1 MLHSYRSTLVLALLL
16 LLPALGCASG
26 QRSPSGNHDLGQQS
40 EVLAPA
46 GGYKGKYN
54 NDEQGHADYCVR
66 LRASVVTLR
75 YATGAPTGFS
85 LTSDILV
92 PEHGNGVSCPERGMA
107 RLDAREIVI
116 AWDGKAMLFHRGGW
130 GFAGNDPES
139 AVHYGHIFVSDID
152 SVGVRY
158 ERAAA
163 TAHPDSSAHG
173 RWIAAPTQPWTGKGQ
188 QEGNGSACDSLATK
202 PLRVSVHSIPADMKY
217 LNSAQ
222 TTTIPYAIY
231 GSPAT
236 DLGPDADRKRD
247 IRYTML
253 TWSWINVRGG
263 GVARALARS
272 GEKFYRCADVPA
284 ITLASVN
291 EAQQKTPTGW
301 VEAVYGAI
309 PTGDGHR
316 LYGWIV
322 SAHRHGSDDVVRHL
336 VD

>member
-1 MLHSYRSTLVLALLL
+1 MLHFDRSTLAFSLLL
-16 LLPALGCASG
+16 LLPALGCASR
-26 QRSPSGNHDLGQQS
+26 QRSPNGDRAVAEQREPIL
-40 EVLAPA
+40 LT

-66 LRASVVTLR
+66 LRESVVTLR

-92 PEHGNGVSCPERGMA
+92 PQPGNGVSCPERGMA
-107 RLDAREIVI
+107 RLDAREIVLS
-116 AWDGKAMLFHRGGW
+116 ADGRPMFFHRGGW
-130 GFAGNDPES
+130 GFAGNDPGS
-139 AVHYGHIFVSDID
+139 AVHYGHIFASDID
-152 SVGVRY
+152 SVGYRY
-158 ERAAA
+158 ERASAA
-163 TAHPDSSAHG
+163 VRPDSAPRG
-173 RWIAAPTQPWTGKGQ
+173 RWIPAPTQPWSGKGQ
-188 QEGNGSACDSLATK
+188 QEGNGTACDSLSSKAHT
-202 PLRVSVHSIPADMKY
+202 VSVHSIPLDMKY

-222 TTTIPYAIY
+222 TSAIPYAIY

-263 GVARALARS
+263 GVARALVRN

-291 EAQQKTPTGW
+291 DAQQKTPTGW

-336 VD
+336 VK

>member
-1 MLHSYRSTLVLALLL
+1 MLHSFRSTLVLTLLL
-16 LLPALGCASG
+16 LPPALGCAAK
-26 QRSPSGNHDLGQQS
+26 QRSPSGDRDLGKQS
-40 EVLAPA
+40 EVLATS

-92 PEHGNGVSCPERGMA
+92 PEHGNGVSCPDRGMA

-116 AWDGKAMLFHRGGW
+116 SADGKAMLFHRGGW
-130 GFAGNDPES
+130 GFAGNDPAS
-139 AVHYGHIFVSDID
+139 AVHYGHILMSDFD

-158 ERAAA
+158 ERAPV

-173 RWIAAPTQPWTGKGQ
+173 RWATAPTQPWTGNGQ
-188 QEGNGSACDSLATK
+188 QAGNGSACDSLATK
-202 PLRVSVHSIPADMKY
+202 PTTVSVHSIPADMKY

-263 GVARALARS
+263 GVARALVKN

-309 PTGDGHR
+309 PTGDGHK

-336 VD
+336 EN

>member
-1 MLHSYRSTLVLALLL
+1 MLHSHRTTLVFPLLL
-16 LLPALGCASG
+16 LLAAFGCAAG
-26 QRSPSGNHDLGQQS
+26 HHSPSGDPGIAEQREPIAL
-40 EVLAPA
+40 A
-46 GGYKGKYN
+46 GGYKGKFN
-54 NDEQGHADYCVR
+54 NDDQSHADFCVR
-66 LRASVVTLR
+66 LRAPVVMLR
-75 YATGAPTGFS
+75 YATGAPTGLS
-85 LTSDILV
+85 LSSDILV

-116 AWDGKAMLFHRGGW
+116 AADGKPMLFHRGGW
-130 GFAGNDPES
+130 GFAGNDFAS
-139 AVHYGHIFVSDID
+139 AVHYGHILAADID

-158 ERAAA
+158 ERAPA
-163 TAHPDSSAHG
+163 TAHPDSSIHG
-173 RWIAAPTQPWTGKGQ
+173 RWVAAPTQPWSGKGQ
-188 QEGNGSACDSLATK
+188 QDGNGSACDSLSPK
-202 PLRVSVHSIPADMKY
+202 PFTVSVHSIPADMKY

-222 TTTIPYAIY
+222 TTSIPYAIY
-231 GSPAT
+231 GSPST

-263 GVARALARS
+263 GVARALVKN

-284 ITLASVN
+284 ITLSSVN
-291 EAQQKTPTGW
+291 DAQQKTPTGW

-309 PTGDGHR
+309 PSGDGHR

-322 SAHRHGSDDVVRHL
+322 SAHRHGSDEVVRHL